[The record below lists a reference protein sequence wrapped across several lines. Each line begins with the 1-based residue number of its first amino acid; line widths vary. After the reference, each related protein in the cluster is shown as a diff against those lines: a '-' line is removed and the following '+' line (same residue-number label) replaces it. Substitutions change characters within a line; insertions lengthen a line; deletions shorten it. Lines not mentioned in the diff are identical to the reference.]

1 MSRLSQSRRLAPP
14 SRSRFSLVFLV
25 GNLVLVLLLSP
36 ALRPDS
42 PMGSERVWFC
52 SGVRTVVGQPA
63 RQRVSAAKAT
73 LSHVFGM
80 SHSTPDS
87 SWHASALF
95 DAAPNYFIRTVVG
108 TVRLHCDR
116 LTLVRTNCA
125 PRRPQYA
132 DTKKDAKAVKTLKM
146 WNQSIKRAI
155 VSNQA
160 LSCSGCDFMFL
171 LKTADAQPWKC
182 YATLPAKHL

>member
-1 MSRLSQSRRLAPP
+1 MQMRFDQAKLQLA
-14 SRSRFSLVFLV
+14 V
-25 GNLVLVLLLSP
+25 GQLQGGQKAMLLLSP

-116 LTLVRTNCA
+116 LTLVLTARHADRSTLT
-125 PRRPQYA
+125 PRRTP
-132 DTKKDAKAVKTLKM
+132 
-146 WNQSIKRAI
+146 R
-155 VSNQA
+155 
-160 LSCSGCDFMFL
+160 
-171 LKTADAQPWKC
+171 P
-182 YATLPAKHL
+182 